1 MNLSMV
7 EFLLQQAWNSI
18 RRNGLMSL
26 ATSSNMTV
34 ALVILSSFFLATVNL
49 EHMADVEARK
59 ASIQVQLEDDA
70 DRAQVESRLFGD
82 RRVASITFRSK
93 EEAFEDEIQHWA
105 EVLDEA
111 DPEKLAAM
119 LGGNPLP
126 DAIIVKPENPQD
138 MAAIA
143 KAAENIE
150 GVAKV
155 SYRQQVTDKLLTL
168 ARGLKI
174 SGLVAAVL
182 MGLATLLIV
191 STTIRLTIYAR
202 RREIRIMQLVGATN
216 WFIRLPFI
224 LEGAFHGVLGGALA
238 TVLVLASYTYA
249 HAYVKQHLEFL
260 ALIHDTTFMVL
271 FGLGTLVCGVLFGVV
286 GSWIGLRSYLRHV

>member
-7 EFLLQQAWNSI
+7 EFLLQQAWQSI

-34 ALVILSSFFLATVNL
+34 ALIILSSFFLVTVNL
-49 EHMADVEARK
+49 EHMADVEAHK
-59 ASIQVQLEDDA
+59 ASIRVELEDDA

-82 RRVASITFRSK
+82 RRVASIEFKSK
-93 EEAFEDEIQHWA
+93 EEAFEDRVRRWA
-105 EVLDEA
+105 DVLEEG
-111 DPEKLAAM
+111 DPETLAVL

-138 MAAIA
+138 MPAIA
-143 KAAENIE
+143 KAAENID

-155 SYRQQVTDKLLTL
+155 SYSQQVTDKLLTL
-168 ARGLKI
+168 ARGIKV

-182 MGLATLLIV
+182 MGMATLLIV

-224 LEGAFHGVLGGALA
+224 LEGAFHGVMGGALA

-249 HAYVKQHLEFL
+249 HAYVQQHLEFL
-260 ALIHDTTFMVL
+260 ALIYDPTFTVL
-271 FGLGTLVCGVLFGVV
+271 LGLGTLLCGVLFGVA